1 MSRAPGLIRIALVG
15 RSPLWWGV
23 PFTTRICLLVCAAA
37 VAVAHPAFAQVEQRV
52 SLTVKVALD
61 PSLGGNVTTAGHA
74 VISGVPATFTGTR
87 WSDSHSKN
95 SPLFVVDVGHGV
107 GSRIEV
113 LGGFEYGRAG
123 ADLVTVGT
131 VPSGPLSASFDTY
144 QFWGLEGGVRF
155 GLRQGHGAYGVVNGG
170 FRRVSDMSATFTAT
184 GLAASRAFY
193 DGSAVPTFGL
203 GGGFIFGSGDGF
215 GIGLEVA
222 VKYAGSL
229 TAASASPELSAVN
242 TAGERWS
249 LPVSIVLRF

>member
-1 MSRAPGLIRIALVG
+1 M
-15 RSPLWWGV
+15 
-23 PFTTRICLLVCAAA
+23 PFTPRICLLVCVAA
-37 VAVAHPAFAQVEQRV
+37 VAVAHPAFAQVDHRA
-52 SLTVKVALD
+52 SLTVKIALD
-61 PSLGGNVTTAGHA
+61 PSVGGNVTTAGQA
-74 VISGVPATFTGTR
+74 LINGVPAVFTGTA

-95 SPLFVVDVGHGV
+95 SPLFVVDVGSGV

-193 DGSAVPTFGL
+193 DGSAVPTFGF
-203 GGGFIFGSGDGF
+203 GGGFIFGGGAGF

-229 TAASASPELSAVN
+229 TAAAASPELSAVN
-242 TAGERWS
+242 KAGERWS
-249 LPVSIVLRF
+249 LPISIVLRF

>member
-1 MSRAPGLIRIALVG
+1 
-15 RSPLWWGV
+15 
-23 PFTTRICLLVCAAA
+23 
-37 VAVAHPAFAQVEQRV
+37 
-52 SLTVKVALD
+52 
-61 PSLGGNVTTAGHA
+61 
-74 VISGVPATFTGTR
+74 VPAVFTGTA

-95 SPLFVVDVGHGV
+95 SPLFVVDVGSGV

-144 QFWGLEGGVRF
+144 QFWGLEGGVRI
-155 GLRQGHGAYGVVNGG
+155 GLREGHGAYGVVNGG

-184 GLAASRAFY
+184 GLTASRAFY
-193 DGSAVPTFGL
+193 DGSAVPTFGF
-203 GGGFIFGSGDGF
+203 GGGFIFGSSAGF

-229 TAASASPELSAVN
+229 TAATASPELSAVN
-242 TAGERWS
+242 NAGERWS
-249 LPVSIVLRF
+249 LPISIVLRF